1 MTPDVHNT
9 AFKKIYESTHPKVYH
24 FILKLSWN
32 NKELTRDIVQDCY
45 IKLWNTVE
53 TPDEQI
59 NYLPLLYTIS
69 KNLLIN
75 AHRKMLAEQQKETEW
90 QRTLTDGSD
99 DSTEM
104 YLRHKQSNAFME
116 EMLSKMP
123 ERRRKIYLL
132 CKEEGLSHK
141 EIASLLNISKDT
153 VEQQI
158 NLSLKHLRKEY
169 SKKILPVILLIA
181 VTGLA
186 SAGRWFY

>member
-75 AHRKMLAEQQKETEW
+75 AHRKMLAEQQKEMEW
-90 QRTLTDGSD
+90 QRTQGPVAD

-104 YLRHKQSNAFME
+104 YLRHKASNEVME
-116 EMLSKMP
+116 EMLANMP

-158 NLSLKHLRKEY
+158 NLSMKHLRKEL
-169 SKKILPVILLIA
+169 SKKMLPLLAFITLLEEL
-181 VTGLA
+181 VK
-186 SAGRWFY
+186 F